1 MSVARAVSILNVT
14 CPGLT
19 QNDSA
24 DIQVKWFSPLVSQL
38 TVDMGG
44 DLLRVL
50 GKISLKPKVLKFH
63 LSHCGCQP
71 RKTLWELRDLRV
83 AQFLSDI

>member
-1 MSVARAVSILNVT
+1 MSVARAISVLNVT
-14 CPGLT
+14 CLGLT

-24 DIQVKWFSPLVSQL
+24 DIQVTWFSPLSQL

-44 DLLRVL
+44 DLLSL